1 MDMARLSAVYAA
13 CNASALR
20 HAATQDQASTVG
32 NYALLVLLVRAVAVS
47 YEARSFAK
55 TGSGTDMRETDPK
68 GAAAL
73 FFSLSGGTAAERQQR
88 EQRLLGNM
96 YGEL

>member
-1 MDMARLSAVYAA
+1 M
-13 CNASALR
+13 
-20 HAATQDQASTVG
+20 
-32 NYALLVLLVRAVAVS
+32 VRAVAVS

-73 FFSLSGGTAAERQQR
+73 FFSLSSGTAAERQQR